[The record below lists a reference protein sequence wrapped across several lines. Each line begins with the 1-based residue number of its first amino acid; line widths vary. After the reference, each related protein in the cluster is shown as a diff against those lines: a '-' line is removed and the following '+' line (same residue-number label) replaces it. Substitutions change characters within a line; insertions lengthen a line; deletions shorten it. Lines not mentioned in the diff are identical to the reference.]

1 MKIHKKKLSSRF
13 KYLLVGAILAVV
25 VVAASAWFYLGPTPA
40 KHNNSDTPST
50 INYAPATPQ
59 EKAESDQHKQDIVHN
74 QGQSDTNAPPSTPS
88 SVTPIIVD
96 TNQYGNAVEVRGFV
110 PQITESNGTCTYTFT
125 GASTFTRQQAAV
137 ADATTTRCPVI
148 ALPSTLFAKGTWNV
162 TITYKSP
169 LHEGTSENK
178 SFEVQ

>member
-13 KYLLVGAILAVV
+13 KYLLLGAILAVV
-25 VVAASAWFYLGPTPA
+25 VVAASAWFYLRLTPS
-40 KHNNSDTPST
+40 KHYNSDTPST
-50 INYAPATPQ
+50 VNYAPATPQ
-59 EKAESDQHKQDIVHN
+59 EKAESDQHKQDIANN
-74 QGQSDTNAPPSTPS
+74 QGQSDTTTPPSNPA

-96 TNQYGNAVEVRGFV
+96 ANQYGNVVEVRGFV
-110 PQITESNGTCTYTFT
+110 PQITESNGTCTYSFT
-125 GASTFTRQQAAV
+125 GASSFMRQQAAV

-148 ALPSTLFAKGTWNV
+148 DLPSSLFAKGTWNV

-169 LHEGTSENK
+169 LHEGTSEDK